1 MLKLNDKNV
10 LVTGAAGKLGNY
22 VSEYLHKKGYNVTC
36 TDVVLPKPDSRIA
49 KLKLPFVKGDLLDLG
64 DIMKAI
70 AMAQCG
76 TIVHLGAIPF
86 NVELQPPY
94 DTTPKKGPS
103 CGGVRSNYVMPEDNA
118 MKINTMGTFYV
129 MDAARRMG
137 VKNVIAASS
146 YYCYGL
152 GMRIS
157 SVPFKPEYLPIDEK
171 HPCTPEDTYSLSKH
185 LGDEIMEAFCR
196 AYDMNGIAMR
206 LMGVYYPEV
215 PWCRDCYKFGLDY
228 ITPEN
233 EDQGIINGD
242 THQYVDARDISYFIG
257 LALEK
262 KLTGFEAF
270 NLVSDTTFNP
280 DSASFYAKRFPYIA
294 DMCKNIE
301 GHEGIFSGKKA
312 KELLGYES
320 QYTWRKGKQDLLDDD
335 IFDNL
340 K

>member
-1 MLKLNDKNV
+1 MLELNEKNV
-10 LVTGAAGKLGNY
+10 LVTGAAGRLGNF

-49 KLKLPFVKGDLLDLG
+49 KLKLPFVKGDLMELG

-76 TIVHLGAIPF
+76 TIVHLGAITH

-94 DTTPKKGPS
+94 VERKGIAY
-103 CGGVRSNYVMPEDNA
+103 GGVRSVYQMPEDNA

-157 SVPFKPEYLPIDEK
+157 GVPFKPEYLPIDEN

-196 AYDMNGIAMR
+196 AYDMNGVAMR
-206 LMGVYYPEV
+206 LMGVYYPDLERSRNLYKMGIDYVV
-215 PWCRDCYKFGLDY
+215 PE
-228 ITPEN
+228 T
-233 EDQGIINGD
+233 EDKGYINGD
-242 THQYVDARDISYFIG
+242 THQYVDARDIAYFVG

-262 KLTGFEAF
+262 KLPGFEAF
-270 NLVSDTTFNP
+270 NLITDTTFTP

-294 DMCKNIE
+294 DMCGNLKD
-301 GHEGIFSGKKA
+301 HEGIFSTKKA
-312 KELLGYES
+312 KDLMGYES
-320 QYTWRKGKQDLLDDD
+320 QYTWRKGKNLMQDND
-335 IFDNL
+335 IFD
-340 K
+340 KD